1 MMKNLF
7 RYVITL
13 VVMTIAVVLLYSLYK
28 VNLWGMQNYIAD
40 YVVILLGIFIGI
52 IYYIRCV

>member
-40 YVVILLGIFIGI
+40 YVVILLGIFI
-52 IYYIRCV
+52 